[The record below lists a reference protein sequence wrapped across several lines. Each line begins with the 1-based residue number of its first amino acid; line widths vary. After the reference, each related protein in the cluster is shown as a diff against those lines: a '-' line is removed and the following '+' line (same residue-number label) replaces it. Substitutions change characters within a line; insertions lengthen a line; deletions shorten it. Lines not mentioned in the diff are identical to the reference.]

1 MDRYENLGTVGE
13 GSYGVV
19 IKCKDKTS
27 GVFVAIKKFLETDAD
42 KAVKKIATREI
53 KILKVSNFI
62 LFLFY
67 FIFLLC
73 VKILT

>member
-53 KILKVSNFI
+53 RILKV
-62 LFLFY
+62 
-67 FIFLLC
+67 
-73 VKILT
+73 

>member
-53 KILKVSNFI
+53 KILKVCDL
-62 LFLFY
+62 LFMLRFALIY
-67 FIFLLC
+67 H
-73 VKILT
+73 VQHTVV